1 MESENTEIC
10 SLYSMVLE
18 LGLWHVK
25 SVVKYPNNKHWEN
38 NMNKPMPVTAK
49 VYNWYDI
56 AAYIEKK
63 YDVDTDNF
71 RCYIMEMWSLSNGNT
86 GFIDFTYFNDQQFA
100 GMGELFMKEFGN
112 ESYITFSW

>member
-1 MESENTEIC
+1 
-10 SLYSMVLE
+10 
-18 LGLWHVK
+18 
-25 SVVKYPNNKHWEN
+25 
-38 NMNKPMPVTAK
+38 MNKPNPVIAK
-49 VYNWYDI
+49 VHNWYDI

-63 YDVDTDNF
+63 YDVDTDTF